1 MAGRERDRFA
11 DGAWLAELA
20 PLADGGSVAPA
31 VAAALQM
38 QQRHATTIE
47 QTVVEQF
54 ATRSLLLVLDNC
66 EHVLDAAARL
76 VQRIVAECPG
86 VVVLATSREPLGVDG
101 EQVWPVPPLP
111 PPDAATLFVLRA
123 RATRPDFEPDGGAV
137 AEICR
142 RLDGLPL
149 GIELAAA
156 RTRAMS
162 AAEIAERLDD
172 GHLLARAARTA
183 QPRHQ
188 SIAAAIDWPYRLPD
202 EPEQR
207 LFARMSAFGGADLA
221 ALHAVCGEPGTT
233 PSGTLDR
240 VAALVDKSMVVAV
253 EHAGVTRYRMLET
266 LRAYARER
274 ARRHRAAARRVLRRP
289 RRGGRPRGA
298 GRRRARLDRGDAAER
313 RQPPGRVRA
322 RLRRA
327 RRRPRLAAGR
337 GAARAYPCARHVRGR
352 RVGPAVADLADP
364 GHPLF
369 AAAVGTAAR
378 GAWGVGDFARADA
391 LAALAPG
398 CLLGAVAGRS
408 GHPADVAAD
417 VALYRGD
424 VTAAEAHYTS
434 EVERARRE
442 GDRIRLVWTLYYVA
456 ICRAVRRVPEA
467 GVAAAQEALAVAR
480 ETGNP
485 SALSMGH
492 YALGLVLKK
501 SHPDQALALLD
512 EAARLAA
519 EVQNFWWEGIALM
532 EAAATRA
539 VHGDPA
545 EGAAALVVVL
555 DHWDHVGDWT
565 QQWLNLR
572 YVVRLLTRLGAEHE
586 ATCCTTPCW
595 PRASRHPSRRQARAS
610 PSRLPRPSRW
620 PGRPSPATGS

>member
-1 MAGRERDRFA
+1 
-11 DGAWLAELA
+11 
-20 PLADGGSVAPA
+20 
-31 VAAALQM
+31 
-38 QQRHATTIE
+38 
-47 QTVVEQF
+47 
-54 ATRSLLLVLDNC
+54 
-66 EHVLDAAARL
+66 
-76 VQRIVAECPG
+76 
-86 VVVLATSREPLGVDG
+86 
-101 EQVWPVPPLP
+101 
-111 PPDAATLFVLRA
+111 
-123 RATRPDFEPDGGAV
+123 
-137 AEICR
+137 
-142 RLDGLPL
+142 
-149 GIELAAA
+149 
-156 RTRAMS
+156 MS

-172 GHLLARAARTA
+172 GRLLARAARSA

-188 SIAAAIDWPYRLPD
+188 SLAAAIDWSYRLLD
-202 EPEQR
+202 EPEQL
-207 LFARMSAFGGADLA
+207 LFARMSVFAGGADLA
-221 ALHAVCGEPGTT
+221 AVHAVCGEPGTAQAV
-233 PSGTLDR
+233 TLDR

-253 EHAGVTRYRMLET
+253 EQAGVTRYTMLET

-274 ARRHRAAARRVLRRP
+274 HEGAARRHAEYFVGLAEAASRGVQGVDERAWIEATLPNVDNLRAAFEYAF
-289 RRGGRPRGA
+289 
-298 GRRRARLDRGDAAER
+298 AER
-313 RQPPGRVRA
+313 DVDLA
-322 RLRRA
+322 LRLVSA
-327 RRRPRLAAGR
+327 LPELT
-337 GAARAYPCARHVRGR
+337 HVRGMYE
-352 RVGPAVADLADP
+352 ADEWAQRSLELADP

-369 AAAVGTAAR
+369 AAAVGCAAR
-378 GAWGVGDFARADA
+378 GAWGVGDFARAER
-391 LAALAPG
+391 LAALADG
-398 CLLGAVAGRS
+398 ALLGAGTGRS

-424 VTAAEAHYTS
+424 VAAAEAYYRS
-434 EVERARRE
+434 EVDRAARE

-456 ICRAVRRVPEA
+456 ICRAVRRVPEE

-555 DHWDHVGDWT
+555 DHWDYVGDWT

-586 ATCCTTPCW
+586 ATMLHHSLL
-595 PRASRHPSRRQARAS
+595 AA
-610 PSRLPRPSRW
+610 
-620 PGRPSPATGS
+620 GKPSPLKTAGPGLALPAPEAVALARESLSRYR